1 MSTPIP
7 EIKETSKF
15 NFITSI
21 WIVPFIAIVIA
32 IWLIYQYFSTIGPEI
47 KIVFPKNEGLVA
59 GQSVV
64 KFKNVPIGKV
74 TKIYLDEEVDGVVV
88 VVRMNSKASIPYL
101 SEYAKFWIVKPEV
114 GFSGVSGLDTL
125 ISGTYI
131 NLYSKKGGEFKT
143 NHMGL
148 SQPYHDSSKGEYFHL
163 SSKEGTNISVGMPVY
178 YKNIQVGVVEYKY
191 LALDNKSVEVI
202 IFIDKPYV
210 GYLKSDAKFWLKNS
224 MTLDVTKGKIDV
236 DIAPLNFLLRGGI
249 VFSTSAKNSTKAP
262 ASDQIFTL
270 YKNETEAKNR
280 TLNRNKKSYEKF
292 LLKTEY
298 SIAGLS
304 DGSAVRFDGFD
315 IGRVVEIKLFYSKKR
330 HKMLGEVLIELD
342 TSVFKDYEVHST
354 GKANFYTA
362 IEEGLEA
369 NIRATDPFTGAQFI
383 ALSFQESEKNV
394 TLETIQDYTV
404 IPVNSEKEMSIMQ
417 RVSETLEMLNKLPL
431 SELLASF
438 TQVVDSTKEPI
449 SNANKVLLSLNQV
462 VDEVEKMT
470 KQPAFKVMP
479 KRVNKTLATLTQ
491 TLKRTEEVVKGYDSN
506 ALMMRQ
512 LSDTLR
518 TVTQT
523 SKEMQ
528 LFLKMLNRKPNSLIF
543 GDK

>member
-1 MSTPIP
+1 
-7 EIKETSKF
+7 
-15 NFITSI
+15 
-21 WIVPFIAIVIA
+21 
-32 IWLIYQYFSTIGPEI
+32 
-47 KIVFPKNEGLVA
+47 
-59 GQSVV
+59 
-64 KFKNVPIGKV
+64 
-74 TKIYLDEEVDGVVV
+74 
-88 VVRMNSKASIPYL
+88 VVRMNAKTSTPYL

-131 NLYSKKGGEFKT
+131 NLYSEKGGEFKT
-143 NHMGL
+143 KHMGL

-178 YKNIQVGVVEYKY
+178 YKNLQVGAVEYKY
-191 LALDNKSVEVI
+191 LALDNKSVEVL
-202 IFIDKPYV
+202 IFIDKPYL

-224 MTLDVTKGKIDV
+224 MTVDVTKGKIDV

-249 VFSTSAKNSTKAP
+249 VFSSSGKNSSAAP
-262 ASDQIFTL
+262 ASDKVFTL

-280 TLNRNKKSYEKF
+280 SLGRDKKSHEKF
-292 LLKTEY
+292 VLKTEY

-315 IGRVVEIKLFYSKKR
+315 IGRVLDIKLFYSKKS
-330 HKMLGEVLIELD
+330 HSMLGEVLIELD
-342 TSVFKDYEVHST
+342 TSVFKDREDNAT
-354 GKANFYTA
+354 GKENFYTA
-362 IEEGLEA
+362 IQEGLEA
-369 NIRATDPFTGAQFI
+369 NIRATDPLTGAQFI
-383 ALSFQESEKNV
+383 ALVFQESEKNV
-394 TLETIQDYTV
+394 SVETMQHYTV

-417 RVSETLEMLNKLPL
+417 SVSQTLETLNKLPL
-431 SELLASF
+431 SELLASL
-438 TQVVDSTKEPI
+438 TQVVDAAKEPVA
-449 SNANKVLLSLNQV
+449 NANKVLLELNQV
-462 VDEVEKMT
+462 VDEVHKMT
-470 KQPAFKVMP
+470 KQPAFRVMP
-479 KRVNKTLATLTQ
+479 KRVDQTLATLIQ

-518 TVTQT
+518 MVTQT